1 MEKIKK
7 KIRTFFW
14 VGLAFLIG
22 LPAGV
27 IMTVFGATKGITAL
41 LVVGIV
47 LIVAGFYVAPIML
60 VQVGEKKKLGRVIAA
75 IERQNLYTAEEIAA
89 GTGIREKAVL
99 GYINEALQKGYIIGY
114 KWENGR
120 LELIKNRRQSL
131 EKSTKKCPY
140 CGAQAIIDP
149 KESTGVCPYC
159 GAVLK
164 ADDNA

>member
-22 LPAGV
+22 LPAGI

-75 IERQNLYTAEEIAA
+75 IESQNLYTAEEIAA

-99 GYINEALQKGYIIGY
+99 GYINEALQKGYIIG
-114 KWENGR
+114 
-120 LELIKNRRQSL
+120 
-131 EKSTKKCPY
+131 
-140 CGAQAIIDP
+140 
-149 KESTGVCPYC
+149 
-159 GAVLK
+159 
-164 ADDNA
+164 

>member
-22 LPAGV
+22 LPAGI

-149 KESTGVCPYC
+149 KESTGICPYC

-164 ADDNA
+164 ADDKD

>member
-7 KIRTFFW
+7 KIRTLFW

-120 LELIKNRRQSL
+120 LEVIKNRPQSL
-131 EKSTKKCPY
+131 ENRPQKLLFS
-140 CGAQAIIDP
+140 GA
-149 KESTGVCPYC
+149 
-159 GAVLK
+159 
-164 ADDNA
+164 